1 MQTGKNIIWINA
13 KENIPSEKTTG
24 ATPEKQKKIA
34 RRSHHLE
41 KRVERTFFQ
50 KDTVDFK
57 TATQCIIE
65 LQVWWTEIKTMK
77 AFILLLLILLKPI
90 I

>member
-34 RRSHHLE
+34 RRSRHLE
-41 KRVERTFFQ
+41 KE
-50 KDTVDFK
+50 
-57 TATQCIIE
+57 
-65 LQVWWTEIKTMK
+65 
-77 AFILLLLILLKPI
+77 
-90 I
+90 